1 MRQGVGLRTP
11 GRPSP
16 VGRCRRRGGRYAP
29 PEAKSGGRPRHL
41 VRVRV
46 GVRVGVRVRVMVGV
60 EVRVGVGVE
69 VRVRVRVRVGVS
81 VRVRVRV
88 GVRVAR
94 LELIRAHDL
103 VIVRLR

>member
-46 GVRVGVRVRVMVGV
+46 RVRVGVRVRVRVGV
-60 EVRVGVGVE
+60 EVRVGVRARAGVG
-69 VRVRVRVRVGVS
+69 VRARVRVG
-81 VRVRVRV
+81 
-88 GVRVAR
+88 
-94 LELIRAHDL
+94 
-103 VIVRLR
+103 